1 VLNFGH
7 EEFTDSKETLL
18 GSNLVSE
25 RFTDLGRS
33 EWDSTVVEFEKS
45 SKVDKVALG
54 SLGSKVA
61 IVSALIVGRLTP

>member
-1 VLNFGH
+1 VLNLGH

-33 EWDSTVVEFEKS
+33 EWDSAVVEFEKS
-45 SKVDKVALG
+45 GKVDKVALG
-54 SLGSKVA
+54 SLGSQVA